1 MRQKKI
7 FIVCGMN
14 VLLLGIKKSLERT
27 GAFIAAYQDPMPAIK
42 DAVQMHPDIVIA
54 DYQFSDIMGLEV
66 LQQIKIRWPEIKTI
80 LLVNSENDTD
90 VRKARELGSLIV
102 KKPINYK
109 NLYELVEQN
118 ASSNKSADASDK
130 KNIMIMEKSANIRF
144 GIKKHFAKIPSEFTE
159 IQNPFELIEKFYLKN
174 WDIIFFDIDNDFM
187 TPEDFLKLAIEKNFS
202 PIKFVFLSSEWTMP
216 KQDRFISNKFPFFLK
231 IPLDDKEVQSVL
243 NDIFTGKYANLG

>member
-1 MRQKKI
+1 
-7 FIVCGMN
+7 MN

-27 GAFIAAYQDPMPAIK
+27 GAFIGAYQNPMAAIK

-66 LQQIKIRWPEIKTI
+66 LQQIKIRWPEIMTI

-102 KKPINYK
+102 KKPIDYK
-109 NLYELVEQN
+109 QLYSLVEKGN
-118 ASSNKSADASDK
+118 SGSAGSDNSGK
-130 KNIMIMEKSANIRF
+130 KNIMIMEKNANIRF
-144 GIKKHFAKIPSEFTE
+144 GIKRHFAKIPSEFTE

-174 WDIIFFDIDNDFM
+174 WDIIFFNIDNDFM
-187 TPEDFLKLAIEKNFS
+187 TPEDFLKLALEKNFS
-202 PIKFVFLSSEWTMP
+202 PIKFVLLSSEWSMP

-231 IPLDDKEVQSVL
+231 IPLDEKEVQKVID
-243 NDIFTGKYANLG
+243 DIVSGKYASLGG